1 MNDNEQELN
10 NMLHDLNINE
20 MMIEEGE
27 NINTRLRSIFKFFNK
42 RIHHYNLEIQ
52 ILTSKII
59 KLRREMHECYEILED
74 YHKDIDKYSKIEMM
88 ECKLCRDDISNCVIE
103 PCKHVVCC
111 DNCVKKIEDGKCPV
125 CRVEYTRYYKIYF

>member
-1 MNDNEQELN
+1 
-10 NMLHDLNINE
+10 
-20 MMIEEGE
+20 
-27 NINTRLRSIFKFFNK
+27 
-42 RIHHYNLEIQ
+42 
-52 ILTSKII
+52 
-59 KLRREMHECYEILED
+59 MHECYEILED

-125 CRVEYTRYYKIYF
+125 CRVEYTRYYKIYFQAYTNKTAAPRHNMIDINQILLKFPKKFRKSRLRVPPKNK